1 MCPCAGGTPSPI
13 ARHCPMGRDTGCA
26 ATGLRRASL
35 AVSWGFMTITGS
47 LLAIA
52 LIGQS
57 IRKQKGLKLKRSTK
71 VYVRGNGLIFKTAN
85 HHLDTPFQWVLPLSL
100 RSRRTKMETAT
111 PSGLPLLRHL
121 KSLNL
126 RAVQENRSHRFL
138 VVPHAWSRAV
148 SHSLSHLAVNNYACF
163 PKSNPSSKDCSKKTC
178 HRQECSA
185 EFIADYAGNPQKG
198 VLGMF
203 WALAP
208 YLK

>member
-71 VYVRGNGLIFKTAN
+71 VYVIFKTAN
-85 HHLDTPFQWVLPLSL
+85 RHLDMPFQWALPLSL
-100 RSRRTKMETAT
+100 RSRRTSAT
-111 PSGLPLLRHL
+111 PSGPPLLRHL

-126 RAVQENRSHRFL
+126 QAVQENRSHRFI
-138 VVPHAWSRAV
+138 VVPHAWSGVV
-148 SHSLSHLAVNNYACF
+148 SHSLIHLAVNNYACF

-185 EFIADYAGNPQKG
+185 EFVADYAGNPQKG